1 MVTGA
6 ARGLGYEF
14 CRAFVQ
20 AYDGNR
26 FPQLLFLDHLKEVVP
41 PLPSST
47 SSLLKLRWLLRSSPH
62 MQLVSSPKI
71 MTLSLKMMIHCS
83 SM

>member
-26 FPQLLFLDHLKEVVP
+26 FPQFFFLDHLKEVVP

-47 SSLLKLRWLLRSSPH
+47 SSLLKLRWLLKSSPH

-71 MTLSLKMMIHCS
+71 KSFL
-83 SM
+83 